1 MASARAAAWRA
12 SRAGGANCSGHGA
25 RGHFW
30 SLATCAPGRR
40 CPRHFAPPALQQ
52 HEHHR
57 TQQHLLPHHPALPFQ
72 SPALRPPPCSL
83 PLALRS
89 EVERRSHGDF
99 ALRPAGS
106 NGTAAHAPN
115 GRPAA
120 DVPSWSL
127 MAPCHCASDACPFRR
142 PLCEWPLPDRTDRI
156 GETEDEP
163 DKQRPDST
171 KSRNQV
177 LPSVNRQSRGS
188 IESGTNSRSPVPRPD
203 SDKSVFCEVRGG
215 ASCSPRP
222 DAPRRYRR

>member
-1 MASARAAAWRA
+1 LRGSAPSIAPSSNDLRQELKL
-12 SRAGGANCSGHGA
+12 A
-25 RGHFW
+25 RFDRG
-30 SLATCAPGRR
+30 SYATRR
-40 CPRHFAPPALQQ
+40 SS
-52 HEHHR
+52 
-57 TQQHLLPHHPALPFQ
+57 ALPA
-72 SPALRPPPCSL
+72 PTLPPPCSL

-163 DKQRPDST
+163 DKQKAGFYKIK
-171 KSRNQV
+171 KSSA
-177 LPSVNRQSRGS
+177 PEC
-188 IESGTNSRSPVPRPD
+188 ESPKPR
-203 SDKSVFCEVRGG
+203 
-215 ASCSPRP
+215 
-222 DAPRRYRR
+222 